1 MDPYQIPVI
10 ILTLVFSFF
19 FSGIEIAFVSANR
32 LHLELLRKQGAIAG
46 QILARFVKNP
56 AQFISTTLVGNTISL
71 VLYGYYMAGLLE
83 PLLEANLPSSLNN
96 DVTVGLLQTLI
107 STLVVIITAEYTPK
121 NIFMI
126 NPDWLLTILAVPIL
140 IVYYLLYPFVFLI
153 VATSKFLITKILR
166 LDYSEDKPVF
176 GLTDLNNYLKNVA
189 TNERQSDSREVDTK
203 IFNNALEF
211 KTVKVRDCMIPRPE
225 IVAVDIEDGIEELK
239 NSFIE
244 SGHSKIVIYKNTID
258 EVIGYCHSLELF
270 KKPKDI
276 KSLLTP
282 IIIVTET
289 SLVNELMIQFLTER
303 KSLALVVDEY
313 GGTSGIVSMEDII
326 EEIFG
331 EINDEHDDDED
342 LIEEKVDDKS
352 FIFSARLEVDYLN
365 DMYHL
370 NLPVGDYETLGG
382 LILSVNENIPEV
394 NDVIDIPPYAIK
406 VYSKTENKIDRV
418 KLTLQ
423 NEEDR
428 VS

>member
-1 MDPYQIPVI
+1 MDPNQVI
-10 ILTLVFSFF
+10 IILICLAFSAF
-19 FSGIEIAFVSANR
+19 FSGVEIAFVSANR
-32 LHLELLRKQGAIAG
+32 LHIELLRKQGAISG
-46 QILARFVKNP
+46 QILTRFVKNP
-56 AQFISTTLVGNTISL
+56 SQFISTTLVGNTISL

-83 PLLEANLPSSLNN
+83 PWLATSLPDSLRN
-96 DVTVGLLQTLI
+96 DVTVGLIQTLL
-107 STLVVIITAEYTPK
+107 STFIVIITAEYTPK
-121 NIFMI
+121 SIFMI
-126 NPDWLLTILAVPIL
+126 NPDWLLTLFAVPIL
-140 IVYYLLYPFVFLI
+140 IIYYVLYPFVFII
-153 VATSKFLITKILR
+153 VLSSKFVITKILR
-166 LDYSEDKPVF
+166 FEYSEDKPIF
-176 GLTDLNNYLKNVA
+176 GLIDLNNYLKNLS
-189 TNERQSDSREVDTK
+189 TSENQNDNREVDAK

-211 KTVKVRDCMIPRPE
+211 KTVKVRDCMVPRPE

-239 NSFIE
+239 NAFIE

-258 EVIGYCHSLELF
+258 EVIGYCHSLEVF

-276 KSLLTP
+276 KSILTP

-342 LIEEKVDDKS
+342 LVEEKIDQRNY
-352 FIFSARLEVDYLN
+352 ILSARLEIDYLN
-365 DMYHL
+365 DRYDL

-394 NDVIDIPPYAIK
+394 NDIIEVGPFVIT
-406 VYSKTENKIDRV
+406 VYSKTDNRIDRV
-418 KLTLQ
+418 KLTVQ

-428 VS
+428 G

>member
-1 MDPYQIPVI
+1 MDPNQVI
-10 ILTLVFSFF
+10 IILVCLAFSAF
-19 FSGIEIAFVSANR
+19 FSGVEIAFVSANR
-32 LHLELLRKQGAIAG
+32 LHIELLRKQGAISG
-46 QILARFVKNP
+46 QILTRFVKNP
-56 AQFISTTLVGNTISL
+56 SQFISTTLVGNTISL

-83 PLLEANLPSSLNN
+83 PWLATSLPDSLRN
-96 DVTVGLLQTLI
+96 DVTVGLIQTLL
-107 STLVVIITAEYTPK
+107 STFIVIITAEYTPK
-121 NIFMI
+121 SIFMI
-126 NPDWLLTILAVPIL
+126 NPDWLLTLFAVPIL
-140 IVYYLLYPFVFLI
+140 MIYYVLYPFVFII
-153 VATSKFLITKILR
+153 VLSSKFVITKILR
-166 LDYSEDKPVF
+166 FEYSEDKPIF
-176 GLTDLNNYLKNVA
+176 GLIDLNNYLKNLS
-189 TNERQSDSREVDTK
+189 TSENQNDNREVDAK

-211 KTVKVRDCMIPRPE
+211 KTVKVRDCMVPRPE

-239 NSFIE
+239 NAFIE

-258 EVIGYCHSLELF
+258 EVIGYCHSLEVF

-276 KSLLTP
+276 KSILTP

-342 LIEEKVDDKS
+342 LVEEKIDQRNY
-352 FIFSARLEVDYLN
+352 ILSARLEIDYLN
-365 DMYHL
+365 DRYDL

-394 NDVIDIPPYAIK
+394 NDIIEVAPFVIT
-406 VYSKTENKIDRV
+406 VYSKTDNRIDRV
-418 KLTLQ
+418 KLTVQ

-428 VS
+428 G

>member
-1 MDPYQIPVI
+1 MDPNQVI
-10 ILTLVFSFF
+10 IILICLAFSAF
-19 FSGIEIAFVSANR
+19 FSGVEIAFVSANR
-32 LHLELLRKQGAIAG
+32 LHIELLRKQGAISG
-46 QILARFVKNP
+46 QILTRFVKNP
-56 AQFISTTLVGNTISL
+56 SQFISTTLVGNTISL

-83 PLLEANLPSSLNN
+83 PWLATSLPDSLRN
-96 DVTVGLLQTLI
+96 DVTVGLIQTLL
-107 STLVVIITAEYTPK
+107 STFIVIITAEYTPK
-121 NIFMI
+121 SIFMI
-126 NPDWLLTILAVPIL
+126 NPDWLLTLFAVPIL
-140 IVYYLLYPFVFLI
+140 MIYYVLYPFVFII
-153 VATSKFLITKILR
+153 VLSSKFVITKILR
-166 LDYSEDKPVF
+166 FEYSEDKPIF
-176 GLTDLNNYLKNVA
+176 GLIDLNNYLKNLS
-189 TNERQSDSREVDTK
+189 TSENQNDNREVDAK

-211 KTVKVRDCMIPRPE
+211 KTVKVRDCMVPRPE

-239 NSFIE
+239 NAFIE

-258 EVIGYCHSLELF
+258 EVIGYCHSLEVF

-276 KSLLTP
+276 KSILTP

-342 LIEEKVDDKS
+342 LVEEKIDQRNY
-352 FIFSARLEVDYLN
+352 ILSARLEIDYLN
-365 DMYHL
+365 DRYDL

-394 NDVIDIPPYAIK
+394 NDIIEVGPFVIT
-406 VYSKTENKIDRV
+406 VYSKTDNRIDRV
-418 KLTLQ
+418 KLTVQ

-428 VS
+428 G

>member
-1 MDPYQIPVI
+1 MDPYQIPII

-19 FSGIEIAFVSANR
+19 FSGIEMAFVSSNR
-32 LHLELLRKQGAIAG
+32 LHIELMRKQGSIAG
-46 QILARFVKNP
+46 QILTKFVKNP

-83 PLLEANLPSSLNN
+83 PVLKTSLPESLNN
-96 DVTVGLLQTLI
+96 EVTVGLIQTLI
-107 STLVVIITAEYTPK
+107 STLIVIITAEYTPK

-126 NPDWLLTILAVPIL
+126 NPDWLLTILSVPIL
-140 IVYYLLYPFVFLI
+140 VVYYILYPAVFII
-153 VATSKFLITKILR
+153 VGTSKFVITHVLR

-176 GLTDLNNYLKNVA
+176 GLTDLNNYLKNIA
-189 TNERQSDSREVDTK
+189 STEKQSDSREVDSK

-225 IVAVDIEDGIEELK
+225 IASVDIEDGIEALK
-239 NSFIE
+239 KAFIE

-276 KSLLTP
+276 KSILTP

-342 LIEEKVDDKS
+342 LIEEKVDAHN

-365 DMYHL
+365 DVYNL

-394 NDVIDIPPYAIK
+394 NDIIEIPPYTIK
-406 VYSKTENKIDRV
+406 VFSKTDNRIDRV

-428 VS
+428 G

>member
-1 MDPYQIPVI
+1 MDPNQVI
-10 ILTLVFSFF
+10 IILICLAFSAF
-19 FSGIEIAFVSANR
+19 FSGVEIAFVSANR
-32 LHLELLRKQGAIAG
+32 LHIELLRKQGAISG
-46 QILARFVKNP
+46 QILTRFVKNP
-56 AQFISTTLVGNTISL
+56 SQFISTTLVGNTISL

-83 PLLEANLPSSLNN
+83 PWLATSLPDSLRN
-96 DVTVGLLQTLI
+96 DVTVGLIQTLL
-107 STLVVIITAEYTPK
+107 STFIVIITAEYTPK
-121 NIFMI
+121 SIFMI
-126 NPDWLLTILAVPIL
+126 NPDWLLTLFAVPIL
-140 IVYYLLYPFVFLI
+140 IIYYVLYPFVFII
-153 VATSKFLITKILR
+153 VLSSKFVITKILR
-166 LDYSEDKPVF
+166 FEYSEDKPIF
-176 GLTDLNNYLKNVA
+176 GLIDLNNYLKNLS
-189 TNERQSDSREVDTK
+189 TSENQNDNREVDAK

-211 KTVKVRDCMIPRPE
+211 KTVKVRDCMVPRPE

-239 NSFIE
+239 NAFIE

-258 EVIGYCHSLELF
+258 EVIGYCHSLEVF

-276 KSLLTP
+276 KSILTP

-342 LIEEKVDDKS
+342 LVEEKIDQRNY
-352 FIFSARLEVDYLN
+352 ILSARLEIDYLN
-365 DMYHL
+365 DRYDL

-394 NDVIDIPPYAIK
+394 NDIIEVAPFVIT
-406 VYSKTENKIDRV
+406 VYSKTDNRIDRV
-418 KLTLQ
+418 KLTVQ

-428 VS
+428 G

>member
-1 MDPYQIPVI
+1 MDPNQVI
-10 ILTLVFSFF
+10 IILICLAFSAF
-19 FSGIEIAFVSANR
+19 FSGVEIAFVSANR
-32 LHLELLRKQGAIAG
+32 LHIELLRKQGAISG
-46 QILARFVKNP
+46 QILTRFVKNP
-56 AQFISTTLVGNTISL
+56 SQFISTTLVGNTISL

-83 PLLEANLPSSLNN
+83 PWLATSLPDSLRN
-96 DVTVGLLQTLI
+96 DVTVGLIQTLL
-107 STLVVIITAEYTPK
+107 STFIVIITAEYTPK
-121 NIFMI
+121 SIFMI
-126 NPDWLLTILAVPIL
+126 NPDWLLTLFAVPIL
-140 IVYYLLYPFVFLI
+140 MIYYVLYPFVFII
-153 VATSKFLITKILR
+153 VLSSKFVITKILR
-166 LDYSEDKPVF
+166 FEYSEDKPIF
-176 GLTDLNNYLKNVA
+176 GLIDLNNYLKNLS
-189 TNERQSDSREVDTK
+189 TSENQNDNREVDAK

-211 KTVKVRDCMIPRPE
+211 KTVKVRDCMVPRPE

-239 NSFIE
+239 NAFIE

-258 EVIGYCHSLELF
+258 EVIGYCHSLEVF

-276 KSLLTP
+276 KSILTP

-342 LIEEKVDDKS
+342 LVEEKIDQRNY
-352 FIFSARLEVDYLN
+352 ILSARLEIDYLN
-365 DMYHL
+365 DRYDL

-394 NDVIDIPPYAIK
+394 NDIIEVAPFVIT
-406 VYSKTENKIDRV
+406 VYSKTDNRIDRV
-418 KLTLQ
+418 KLTVQ

-428 VS
+428 G

>member
-1 MDPYQIPVI
+1 MDPNQVI
-10 ILTLVFSFF
+10 IILICLAFSAF
-19 FSGIEIAFVSANR
+19 FSGVEIAFVSANR
-32 LHLELLRKQGAIAG
+32 LHIELLRKQGAISG
-46 QILARFVKNP
+46 QILTRFVKNP
-56 AQFISTTLVGNTISL
+56 SQFISTTLVGNTISL

-83 PLLEANLPSSLNN
+83 PWLATSLPDSLRN
-96 DVTVGLLQTLI
+96 DVTVGLIQTLL
-107 STLVVIITAEYTPK
+107 STFIVIITAEYTPK
-121 NIFMI
+121 SIFMI
-126 NPDWLLTILAVPIL
+126 NPDWLLTLFAVPIL
-140 IVYYLLYPFVFLI
+140 MIYYVLYPFVFII
-153 VATSKFLITKILR
+153 VLSSKFVITKILR
-166 LDYSEDKPVF
+166 FDYSEDKPIF
-176 GLTDLNNYLKNVA
+176 GLIDLNNYLKNLS
-189 TNERQSDSREVDTK
+189 TSENQNDNREVDAK

-211 KTVKVRDCMIPRPE
+211 KTVKVRDCMVPRPE

-239 NSFIE
+239 NAFIE

-258 EVIGYCHSLELF
+258 EVIGYCHSLEVF

-276 KSLLTP
+276 KSILTP

-342 LIEEKVDDKS
+342 LVEEKIDQRNY
-352 FIFSARLEVDYLN
+352 ILSARLEIDYLN
-365 DMYHL
+365 DRYDL

-394 NDVIDIPPYAIK
+394 NDIIEVGPFVIT
-406 VYSKTENKIDRV
+406 VYSKTDNRIDRV
-418 KLTLQ
+418 KLTVQ

-428 VS
+428 G

>member
-1 MDPYQIPVI
+1 MDPHLI
-10 ILTLVFSFF
+10 IAILISLAFSAF
-19 FSGIEIAFVSANR
+19 FSGVEMAFVSANR
-32 LHLELLRKQGAIAG
+32 LHIELLRKQGAVSG
-46 QILARFVKNP
+46 KILTRFVKNP
-56 AQFISTTLVGNTISL
+56 SQFISTTLVGNTISL
-71 VLYGYYMAGLLE
+71 VLYGYYMAGFLE
-83 PLLEANLPSSLNN
+83 PLLEGSLPESLNN
-96 DVTVGLLQTLI
+96 DLAVGILQTLI
-107 STLVVIITAEYTPK
+107 STLIVIVTAEYTPK
-121 NIFMI
+121 SIFMI
-126 NPDWLLTILAVPIL
+126 NPDWLLTLFAVPIL
-140 IVYYLLYPFVFLI
+140 IIYFVLYPFVFII
-153 VATSKFLITKILR
+153 VTSSKFVITKILR
-166 LDYSEDKPVF
+166 LEYSEDKPIF
-176 GLTDLNNYLKNVA
+176 GLIDLNNYLKNIS
-189 TNERQSDSREVDTK
+189 TGENHSDSREVDAK

-225 IVAVDIEDGIEELK
+225 IVSVDIEDGIEELK
-239 NSFIE
+239 NAFIE

-276 KSLLTP
+276 KSILTP

-342 LIEEKVDDKS
+342 LVEEKVDDRNY
-352 FIFSARLEVDYLN
+352 ILSARLEIDYLN
-365 DMYHL
+365 DRYNL
-370 NLPVGDYETLGG
+370 NLPDGDYETLGG

-394 NDVIDIPPYAIK
+394 NDIIEVPPFIIT
-406 VYSKTENKIDRV
+406 VYSKTDNRIDRV
-418 KLTLQ
+418 KLTVQ

-428 VS
+428 G

>member
-1 MDPYQIPVI
+1 VLFRSYLFLFI
-10 ILTLVFSFF
+10 I
-19 FSGIEIAFVSANR
+19 
-32 LHLELLRKQGAIAG
+32 
-46 QILARFVKNP
+46 
-56 AQFISTTLVGNTISL
+56 
-71 VLYGYYMAGLLE
+71 VL
-83 PLLEANLPSSLNN
+83 S
-96 DVTVGLLQTLI
+96 
-107 STLVVIITAEYTPK
+107 
-121 NIFMI
+121 
-126 NPDWLLTILAVPIL
+126 
-140 IVYYLLYPFVFLI
+140 
-153 VATSKFLITKILR
+153 SKFVITKILR
-166 LDYSEDKPVF
+166 FEYSEDKPIF
-176 GLTDLNNYLKNVA
+176 GLIDLNNYLKNLS
-189 TNERQSDSREVDTK
+189 TSENQNDNREVDAK

-211 KTVKVRDCMIPRPE
+211 KTVKVRDCMVPRPE

-239 NSFIE
+239 NAFIE

-258 EVIGYCHSLELF
+258 EVIGYCHSLEVF

-276 KSLLTP
+276 KSILTP

-342 LIEEKVDDKS
+342 LVEEKIDQRNY
-352 FIFSARLEVDYLN
+352 ILSARLEIDYLN
-365 DMYHL
+365 DRYDL

-394 NDVIDIPPYAIK
+394 NDIIEVAPFVIT
-406 VYSKTENKIDRV
+406 VYSKTDNRIDRV
-418 KLTLQ
+418 KLTVQ

-428 VS
+428 G